1 MYIQGVQIA
10 MKEQEAARLLQRIR
24 RNCEAIARI
33 IDEPHYPN
41 AGEAIN
47 RRVEAF
53 AIREEQLMRLIGG
66 RESHHLAFRVF
77 NEVLHT
83 R

>member
-1 MYIQGVQIA
+1 
-10 MKEQEAARLLQRIR
+10 MKEQEVARLLQRIR

-33 IDEPHYPN
+33 MDEPHHP
-41 AGEAIN
+41 AACRAIN

-53 AIREEQLMRLIGG
+53 AIREEQLMRLVGG

>member
-1 MYIQGVQIA
+1 
-10 MKEQEAARLLQRIR
+10 MKEQEIERLLRRIR

-33 IDEPHYPN
+33 MDEPQNYP
-41 AGEAIN
+41 AAAACRAIN

-53 AIREEQLMRLIGG
+53 AIREGQLMRLVGG